1 LVTPTCYVSGVSG
14 AAGACSSSSGA
25 YASGFGYMATTGAAL
40 TPRTGQ
46 IVARFRF

>member
-1 LVTPTCYVSGVSG
+1 LATPTCYQSGVSG
-14 AAGACSSSSGA
+14 LAGACSSSSGA
-25 YASGFGYMATTGAAL
+25 YASGFGFESTTGAAL